1 MRNERRNYLMVG
13 TFVIAMGVALIA
25 WIAVLSGLT
34 GATDRYYVL
43 YDNVMGLARGGEVL
57 FEGYRV
63 GVIDRI
69 SQIEVEG
76 RQRFRADIKVDRG
89 WRIPEDSVAAIT
101 SGGLLSAVVIG
112 IRSGDSAT
120 ALAPGSEIEGEDAAS
135 LIAVAT
141 KVADPVTDVTRSLEP
156 ILEQLA
162 DGVPG
167 IIEDI
172 AVLTADLRDA
182 VDGVNRILS
191 PQNTGRV
198 ERSLANFEVTSASLA
213 TATGNLATTQSR
225 LNALLDTLH
234 ALMDRNEGDLGHGI
248 ADLHHSL
255 EAVARH
261 IEAVSRNLEA
271 ATRNLSELSLE
282 VRHDPSLLIRGR
294 ELPDGAE
301 PQ

>member
-1 MRNERRNYLMVG
+1 MKDSRRNYLVVG
-13 TFVIAMGVALIA
+13 TFVIAMGAVLIA
-25 WIAVLSGLT
+25 WIAVLSGRS
-34 GATDRYYVL
+34 GATDRYHVL
-43 YDNVMGLARGGEVL
+43 YDNVMGLARGTEVL

-69 SQIEVEG
+69 SQTEVEG
-76 RQRFRADIKVDRG
+76 RQRFRADISVRRG

-101 SGGLLSAVVIG
+101 SGGILSAVVIG
-112 IRSGDSAT
+112 IRSGESET

-141 KVADPVTDVTRSLEP
+141 KVAGTVTDVTQSLEP

-162 DGVPG
+162 DGAPG
-167 IIEDI
+167 IIEDV

-191 PQNTGRV
+191 PENTGRV

-213 TATGNLATTQSR
+213 TAAGDLAATQRR
-225 LNALLDTLH
+225 LNALLDTLN
-234 ALMDRNEGDLGHGI
+234 ALMDRNEGALGHGI

-282 VRHDPSLLIRGR
+282 VRRDPSLLIRGR
-294 ELPDGAE
+294 ETSDGEE